1 MTDVEIDN
9 ELKNYLI
16 PLILAANTVE
26 NAATLADEFVAL
38 INMTMYESSSRVI
51 SMLSEKTGI
60 DIAAIL
66 ESDGVASTDKQQL
79 H

>member
-26 NAATLADEFVAL
+26 NAAALADEFVAL
-38 INMTMYESSSRVI
+38 INMTMHESSLRVI
-51 SMLSEKTGI
+51 AMLSEKTGI

-66 ESDGVASTDKQQL
+66 ESNGADTNKHQL